1 MWLLTKAEA
10 PLIGFLINV
19 LTVSKPTGG
28 PLFIECNLFSKII
41 FHIDF
46 TYLFLFPSPLAN
58 DPSYNF

>member
-28 PLFIECNLFSKII
+28 PFLLSATYFLKLFSILI
-41 FHIDF
+41 SLIYFYSLLH
-46 TYLFLFPSPLAN
+46 
-58 DPSYNF
+58 

>member
-10 PLIGFLINV
+10 PLISFLINV
-19 LTVSKPTGG
+19 LTVSKPTRG

-41 FHIDF
+41 FHIDL
-46 TYLFLFPSPLAN
+46 TYLLLFPPPLAN